1 MTGNDLATQPAAAA
15 TDSLRAWI
23 DGVARRLIAL
33 AARRAP
39 ATLAAR
45 LEEEWSADLLAR
57 PGPISHVSFAL
68 GCLWAATVISWDG
81 DTVAAATSSPGKAV
95 GRTSRTVSHDGK
107 QMTLK
112 TSATSAKSEKS
123 ESVMVFDRQ

>member
-1 MTGNDLATQPAAAA
+1 VPCMTGYDLATQPAAAA

-23 DGVARRLIAL
+23 DGVAPRLIAL

-57 PGPISHVSFAL
+57 PGPSPAPPGTAL
-68 GCLWAATVISWDG
+68 SLLT
-81 DTVAAATSSPGKAV
+81 
-95 GRTSRTVSHDGK
+95 
-107 QMTLK
+107 
-112 TSATSAKSEKS
+112 
-123 ESVMVFDRQ
+123 